1 MMERKWYQKKRY
13 WFIGTILLVFFIGRL
28 EPLQM
33 RYHPDEL
40 ANSLRPHSPSPLLF
54 KKKRIEGVT
63 MHYCQLGENSNL
75 PVVLLVHGSPGSLAA
90 YEDYLKDTL
99 LNQHANLIAVDR
111 LGFGY
116 SDFGKTVP
124 FLSLQAKLIA
134 AILEDFPHTPKIII
148 GHSMGG
154 PVNSRLV
161 LDYPHLVNGM
171 ILIAPSI
178 SPDLEPSIWWRKIF
192 DFPFFRWF
200 MPTAFRVCNQEIIP
214 LKKELI
220 AMENRWKN
228 ITCPVSII
236 QGSADYLVP
245 AGNAH
250 FAKEKLV
257 NSSKVQI
264 KVIEGGNHFILW
276 SEIPLIRN
284 TILEMLSEITL

>member
-1 MMERKWYQKKRY
+1 MQRKWYQKKRY
-13 WFIGTILLVFFIGRL
+13 WFLAIVLLVFFISRL
-28 EPLQM
+28 ESLKM

-40 ANSLRPHSPSPLLF
+40 AKSLIPHSPSPLLF
-54 KKKRIEGVT
+54 KKKKIDGST
-63 MHYCQLGENSNL
+63 IHYCQLGDDSNL

-99 LNQHANLIAVDR
+99 LNQRANLIAVDR

-116 SDFGKTVP
+116 SDFGITVP

-134 AILEDFPHTPKIII
+134 TILEDFPYTPKIIV

-154 PVNSRLV
+154 PVNSRLA
-161 LDYPHLVNGM
+161 LDYPHLVSGM

-178 SPDLEPSIWWRKIF
+178 APNLEPPNWWRKML

-200 MPTAFRVCNQEIIP
+200 MPTALRVCNQEIIP

-220 AMENRWKN
+220 AMENRWKD

-245 AGNAH
+245 AGNAY
-250 FAKEKLV
+250 FAEEKLV

-264 KVIEGGNHFILW
+264 KMIEGGNHFILW
-276 SEIPLIRN
+276 SEIPLIRK
-284 TILEMLSEITL
+284 TILEMLSETNL